1 MTQSFP
7 DGFRWGTA
15 TAAHQVEGNNV
26 NNDWWEWEHRDNSV
40 CVEPSGD
47 ACDQYHLYPEDMRL
61 LASLGFDNYR
71 FSIEWSRIEPEEGSF
86 SKAAIDH
93 YRRVCAA
100 CLANGVDPVVTFH
113 HFTTP
118 RWAAADGGWHDP
130 RIVGRFARFCEYA
143 TDQLGDLITRACTIN
158 EPNVVSYI
166 GYQVGVF
173 PPGILDADLW
183 RKSYENMIDA
193 HRKSYDAIKAG
204 RGDFPVGLTLS
215 MSDYQAV
222 PADDEDAVKRRD
234 TIRHLA
240 EDIFLESCRG
250 DDFIGVQT
258 YSRTRV
264 GPDGQLENEDG
275 VPVLVMGY
283 EFYPQALEATIRRAW
298 DVTQHVPVLVTEN
311 GIGTDDDEQRLAYV
325 QVALDGVANCL
336 ADGIDVLGYTYW
348 SLLDNFEWAFGYQP
362 QFGLVDVDRVTQER
376 RVKASARWLGEV
388 ARQNGLRR
396 LSAQGSGRVP

>member
-7 DGFRWGTA
+7 QGFRWGTA

-26 NNDWWEWEHRDNSV
+26 NNDWWEWEHRENSV

-47 ACDQYHLYPEDMRL
+47 ACDQYHLYPDDMRL

-118 RWAAADGGWHDP
+118 RWAVADGGWHDE
-130 RIVGRFARFCEYA
+130 RIVDRFTRFCEYA
-143 TDQLGDLITRACTIN
+143 TEQLGDLITRACTIN
-158 EPNVVSYI
+158 EPNVVTYI

-183 RKSYENMIDA
+183 RKSYENMIAA
-193 HRKSYDAIKAG
+193 HRKSYDAIKGG
-204 RGDFPVGLTLS
+204 RGDFPVGLTLA

-222 PADDEDAVKRRD
+222 PADDARAVKTRD
-234 TIRHLA
+234 TIRYFA
-240 EDIFLESCRG
+240 EDIFLEGCRG

-264 GPDGQLENEDG
+264 GPDGQLETEEG

-283 EFYPQALEATIRRAW
+283 EYYPESLEATIRRAW
-298 DVTQHVPVLVTEN
+298 EVTEHVPVLVTEN

-325 QVALDGVANCL
+325 QVALDGVAKCL
-336 ADGIDVLGYTYW
+336 ADGIDVQGYTYW
-348 SLLDNFEWAFGYQP
+348 SLLDNFEWAFGYEP
-362 QFGLVDVDRVTQER
+362 RFGLVEVDRATQER
-376 RVKASARWLGEV
+376 RVKPSARWLGEV
-388 ARQNGLRR
+388 ARRNGLR
-396 LSAQGSGRVP
+396 